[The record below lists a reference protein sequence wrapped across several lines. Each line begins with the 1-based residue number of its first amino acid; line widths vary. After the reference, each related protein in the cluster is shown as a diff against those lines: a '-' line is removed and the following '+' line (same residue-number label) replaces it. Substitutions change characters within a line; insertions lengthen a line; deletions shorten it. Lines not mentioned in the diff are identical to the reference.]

1 MPDFKYRAVLRN
13 GKIVRNIIQAKT
25 KSEVINKLKNTK
37 MTPISITAKKI
48 KRPAVNKKQI
58 DFKKLSSAVDRDTRK
73 LRLEDN
79 IKMNV
84 QKKSFLQTML
94 TTDVSLTPGIKQK
107 DILIFTNAL
116 YILKRAKFNNI
127 TALESVYNST
137 ENKKLKDIVEEI
149 IIGVEGRRDNI
160 FSYG

>member
-58 DFKKLSSAVDRDTRK
+58 DLLIKSAYIAQC
-73 LRLEDN
+73 N
-79 IKMNV
+79 IKREDPDLNLLFED
-84 QKKSFLQTML
+84 KEHDYDL
-94 TTDVSLTPGIKQK
+94 
-107 DILIFTNAL
+107 L
-116 YILKRAKFNNI
+116 YILQRLIGATANKQIYNIIDSSFFIKDREQFYINNEKTI
-127 TALESVYNST
+127 D
-137 ENKKLKDIVEEI
+137 KKKV
-149 IIGVEGRRDNI
+149 V
-160 FSYG
+160 